1 MSIDIS
7 ERPRLRR
14 RDVPGYLAAKF
25 GIEIAVAT
33 LEKYATVGGGPKM
46 QYAGRIPLYPTTEL
60 DEWAKARLSPVVA
73 STSAR
78 H

>member
-1 MSIDIS
+1 MSAMVS

-14 RDVPGYLAAKF
+14 RDVPGYLARKF
-25 GIEIAVAT
+25 GIEIAVST

-46 QYAGRIPLYPTTEL
+46 QYMGRIPLYPITAL
-60 DEWAKARLSPVVA
+60 DEWAESRLSPVVG